1 LQNIDNTLAVE
12 TDSDG
17 VTTVAINRPDKRNCL
32 TLVMWRR
39 LGEIFAE
46 LDAQTGLRAVVLTGR
61 GSSFCAG
68 ADISEFATVR
78 HDAASAAVY
87 EHTVEVALLAVR
99 DCRKPTIAR
108 VVGPCAGGGCGL
120 ALACDFRIADGS
132 ARVGIPAARLNNVYG
147 VLETQLLF
155 TTVGLANAKRVLF
168 GGELF
173 AAERARELGLID
185 ELAADVDAAVA
196 AFLNALKI
204 SAPLS
209 IAGAKLILNAL
220 ATGALEEKRAAI
232 AAIIKQAPESEDYRE
247 GRRAFAEKRPP
258 VFTGR

>member
-1 LQNIDNTLAVE
+1 LPTNDNALTVD
-12 TDSDG
+12 TDDDEVAR
-17 VTTVAINRPDKRNCL
+17 VTINRPDKRNCL
-32 TLVMWRR
+32 TLGMWRR

-46 LDAQTGLRAVVLTGR
+46 LDAQTGVRAVVLTGR
-61 GSSFCAG
+61 GNSFCAG
-68 ADISEFATVR
+68 ADISEFGTVR
-78 HDAASAAVY
+78 HDGASASVY
-87 EHTVEVALLAVR
+87 ERTVETTLLAIR

-108 VVGPCAGGGCGL
+108 IVGPCAGGGCGI
-120 ALACDFRIADGS
+120 ALACDFRFADGS
-132 ARVGIPAARLNNVYG
+132 ARVGIPAARLSNVYA

-173 AAERARELGLID
+173 PAERAKDLGLID
-185 ELAADVDAAVA
+185 ELASDVDVAVT
-196 AFLNALKI
+196 AFLDALKV

-220 ATGALEEKRAAI
+220 ATGALEEKHAAI

-247 GRRAFAEKRPP
+247 GRRAFAEKRLPM
-258 VFTGR
+258 FKGR